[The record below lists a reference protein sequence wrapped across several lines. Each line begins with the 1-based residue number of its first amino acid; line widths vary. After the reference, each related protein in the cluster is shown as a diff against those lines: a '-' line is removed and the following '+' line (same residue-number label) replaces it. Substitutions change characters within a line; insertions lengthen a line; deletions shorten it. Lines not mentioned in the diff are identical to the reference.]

1 MSEHKKRKNKQ
12 ISSVPS
18 LSSLKTTKETTL
30 SDIRDKVFSSMN
42 NAELEKALST
52 WLNDNHSENKITI
65 RDLGILKTQISEYL
79 DAFITFG
86 YNPQGER
93 IVIQHF
99 KNARDRDAIME
110 FLKTIFL
117 KQQHENFL
125 DLQNE
130 DDN

>member
-1 MSEHKKRKNKQ
+1 MSEPKKKAKKEQ
-12 ISSVPS
+12 TIVPS
-18 LSSLKTTKETTL
+18 LSSVQTKELAL
-30 SDIRDKVFSSMN
+30 SDIREKVFSSMN
-42 NAELEKALST
+42 NAELERALDT
-52 WLNDNHSENKITI
+52 WLRDNHDDNKVSV

-86 YNPQGER
+86 YNVKGER

-110 FLKTIFL
+110 FLKTIFI

-125 DLQNE
+125 DLQGD

>member
-1 MSEHKKRKNKQ
+1 MPEPKKRKKKEETL
-12 ISSVPS
+12 IPS
-18 LSSLKTTKETTL
+18 LSSVPTKEITL
-30 SDIRDKVFSSMN
+30 SDIREKVFSSIN
-42 NAELEKALST
+42 NAELEKALDT
-52 WLNDNHSENKITI
+52 WLKDNHTENKITI

-86 YNPQGER
+86 YNIKGDR

-125 DLQNE
+125 DIQND

>member
-1 MSEHKKRKNKQ
+1 MSEPKKRKKKEET
-12 ISSVPS
+12 IVPS
-18 LSSLKTTKETTL
+18 LSSAPTKEITL
-30 SDIRDKVFSSMN
+30 SDIREKVFSSIN
-42 NAELEKALST
+42 NAELEKALDT
-52 WLNDNHSENKITI
+52 WLKDNHTENKVTI

-86 YNPQGER
+86 YNPKGER

-110 FLKTIFL
+110 FLKTIFI

-125 DLQNE
+125 DIQND